1 MHWIKSFAMAANPL
15 IRRGRFSKDGDRG
28 LEAVEPQ
35 PRAAPGCGNN
45 LAACEHLSCSRLVA
59 RVAKGEA
66 FAAGNAGVINQRTV

>member
-28 LEAVEPQ
+28 LEAVEPP

-45 LAACEHLSCSRLVA
+45 LAACE
-59 RVAKGEA
+59 
-66 FAAGNAGVINQRTV
+66 